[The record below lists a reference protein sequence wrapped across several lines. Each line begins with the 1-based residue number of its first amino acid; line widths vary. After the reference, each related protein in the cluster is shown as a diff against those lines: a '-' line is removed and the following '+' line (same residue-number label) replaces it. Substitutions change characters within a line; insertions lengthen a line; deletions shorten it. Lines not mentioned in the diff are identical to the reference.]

1 MAILKRVI
9 GKKSLVTAGFKK
21 QKPSFIQQWSSRI
34 QRSLRS
40 QNAFGKFKKIL
51 RKSVTAL
58 RQTFYKIFSKEFF
71 RSTAQSFRKLK
82 MASKQQIGICSNV
95 KDASDVQKPSVIL
108 VALNLFHRFLSL
120 CVRFVL
126 AKVHGEH
133 GPSMAPIDD
142 LLLLESATSIA
153 EKIRTNKVNIRQ
165 NCENYSENVTSSG
178 SYLKMLWI
186 CSGDTDHIY
195 FYNKSEAH
203 SISQNICI

>member
-9 GKKSLVTAGFKK
+9 GKKSLVTEGFKK

-58 RQTFYKIFSKEFF
+58 RQTFYEIYSKEFF
-71 RSTAQSFRKLK
+71 KSTAQSFRKLK
-82 MASKQQIGICSNV
+82 MATKQQIGISSNV

-126 AKVHGEH
+126 VKVHGEH

-153 EKIRTNKVNIRQ
+153 EKIRTNKVNFRQ
-165 NCENYSENVTSSG
+165 NSVELFKLVKT
-178 SYLKMLWI
+178 
-186 CSGDTDHIY
+186 
-195 FYNKSEAH
+195 
-203 SISQNICI
+203 